1 MTPLHALSDP
11 ALQQRAR
18 QAVRALP
25 DAPAALQQVAIS
37 LWAAS
42 PLAQGL
48 PGQLANPAQG
58 LPGRAAGLAQA
69 GLALVR
75 QLVAVLQFDS
85 WAAPAVAPGM
95 RSLRSPTRHLL
106 FSSVG
111 RDIDLRI
118 VPASQGYALSG
129 QVLGPDEAGS
139 VELIAD
145 LADPDLADPGDA
157 AAQHAGELD
166 ALGEFRIDG
175 VAAGAWRLRLRIGS
189 DLIALPT
196 IEIGDAASAVAQPAP
211 PDGPIA

>member
-1 MTPLHALSDP
+1 MTPLHTLSDP

-48 PGQLANPAQG
+48 PGRVAE
-58 LPGRAAGLAQA
+58 LAQA

-75 QLVAVLQFDS
+75 HLAAVLQFDS
-85 WAAPAVAPGM
+85 WAAAAVAPGM

-106 FSSVG
+106 FSSAG

-118 VPASQGYALSG
+118 APASQGYALSG

-139 VELIAD
+139 VELFAEP
-145 LADPDLADPGDA
+145 AEPGDA

-196 IEIGDAASAVAQPAP
+196 IEVGDAASAAAQPAP
-211 PDGPIA
+211 PDGPTA

>member
-48 PGQLANPAQG
+48 PGQLANPAVG
-58 LPGRAAGLAQA
+58 LPGRMAELAQA

-75 QLVAVLQFDS
+75 HLAAVLQFDS

-106 FSSVG
+106 FSSAG

-118 VPASQGYALSG
+118 APASQGYALSG

-139 VELIAD
+139 VELFAEP
-145 LADPDLADPGDA
+145 AEPGDA

-196 IEIGDAASAVAQPAP
+196 IEVGDAASAAAQPAP

>member
-1 MTPLHALSDP
+1 MTLLHALSDP

-48 PGQLANPAQG
+48 PGQLANPAVG
-58 LPGRAAGLAQA
+58 LPGRMAELAQA

-75 QLVAVLQFDS
+75 HLAAVLQFDS

-106 FSSVG
+106 FSSAG

-118 VPASQGYALSG
+118 APASQGYALSG

-139 VELIAD
+139 VELFAEP
-145 LADPDLADPGDA
+145 AEPGDA

-196 IEIGDAASAVAQPAP
+196 IEVGDAASAAAQPAP